1 MIKTTKNILS
11 DRRRSGILAHISS
24 LPSPYGIGDIGNASY
39 DFLDFLEAS
48 GQSCWQFLPLTPTN
62 SLFDNSPYMST
73 SAFAGSPL
81 LISPDMLAA
90 DGLIDPGSLSNHP
103 DFSIYTTD
111 YKAVADFKKA
121 LLEEAFTT
129 FSRQPPNPRFK
140 AFLDSH
146 TWLDD
151 YALFMALKDHLKDSP
166 WFLWPSEIATRKP
179 KALDQQHQI
188 LAQAVDYYRFEQF
201 IFYTQWSALRKKA
214 EERQILLFGDIPIY
228 VGLDSVDVWAH
239 QNIYTL
245 DPTTKLPTV
254 VSGVPPDYFSETGQR
269 WGNPLYRWDSSSKE
283 VLQHLEDWWVQRL
296 TVVFELVDIARID
309 HFRAF
314 ESYWAIP
321 AENETAIDGKWLPG
335 PGIDFFNAIEKRLG
349 HLDIVAEDLGIIT
362 DEVLKLRDA
371 LGFPGMKVLQFA
383 FDGNPDNYFLPHNF
397 ETSNC
402 VVYTGTHDNDTT
414 VGWFFSNQLN
424 DEQRHTV
431 KRMANRSLHDETGI
445 HHDLMYLALSSTSNL
460 SIFPLQDI
468 LGFGN
473 DCRMNTPGVPQG
485 NWGWRCAPQFLN
497 SELREFMRTQTA
509 LFGRYRLE

>member
-1 MIKTTKNILS
+1 MTKNNKNILS

-39 DFLDFLEAS
+39 DFLDFLVDS
-48 GQSCWQFLPLTPTN
+48 GQSCWQFLPLNPTN
-62 SLFDNSPYMST
+62 TLFDNSPYMST

-81 LISPDMLAA
+81 LISPEILAD
-90 DGLIDPGSLSNHP
+90 DGLIDRSSLSLHP
-103 DFSIYTTD
+103 DFSVYTTD
-111 YKAVADFKKA
+111 YRAAGIFKKM
-121 LLEEAFTT
+121 LLKEAFTNFHT
-129 FSRQPPNPRFK
+129 QPAPQYK
-140 AFLDSH
+140 DFLQSH
-146 TWLDD
+146 AWLDD
-151 YALFMALKDHLKDSP
+151 YALFMALKDHFKDIP
-166 WFLWPSEIATRKP
+166 WFLWPKGIARREQ
-179 KALDQQHQI
+179 KAMAQQHEI
-188 LAQAVDYYRFEQF
+188 LAESIDYYKFEQF
-201 IFYTQWSALRKKA
+201 VFYSQWLSLRKKA
-214 EERQILLFGDIPIY
+214 TERKILLFGDIPIY

-245 DPTTKLPTV
+245 DPTSNMPTI

-269 WGNPLYRWDSSSKE
+269 WGNPLYRWDSDSPE
-283 VLQHLEDWWVQRL
+283 VLQHLEDWWVERL

-321 AENETAIDGKWLPG
+321 ADNETAIDGEWLPG
-335 PGIDFFNAIEKRLG
+335 PGIDFFNRIEKRLG

-362 DEVLKLRDA
+362 DKVLELRDA

-383 FDGNPDNYFLPHNF
+383 FDGNPDNYFLPQNF

-414 VGWFFSNQLN
+414 VGWFFSNQIN
-424 DEQRHTV
+424 EEQRHTV
-431 KRMANRSLHDETGI
+431 KRMANRRLHDETGI
-445 HHDLMYLALSSTSNL
+445 HQDMIYLALSSTSNL

-473 DCRMNTPGVPQG
+473 DCRMNSPGVPQG
-485 NWGWRCAPQFLN
+485 NWGWRCAPQFLHHDVRN
-497 SELREFMRTQTA
+497 YMRAQTA
-509 LFGRYRLE
+509 LFGRTEKE

>member
-1 MIKTTKNILS
+1 MTKNTNNILS
-11 DRRRSGILAHISS
+11 ERRRSGILAHITS

-39 DFLDFLEAS
+39 DFLDFLVES
-48 GQSCWQFLPLTPTN
+48 GQSCWQFLPLNPTN
-62 SLFDNSPYMST
+62 TLFDNSPYMSN

-81 LISPDMLAA
+81 LISPDRLAA
-90 DGLIDPGSLSNHP
+90 DGLISSSSLSDHL
-103 DFSIYTTD
+103 DFSPYITD
-111 YKAVADFKKA
+111 YQAVGDFKKI
-121 LLEEAFTT
+121 LLREAFAHFRT
-129 FSRQPPNPRFK
+129 QPDPRYDD
-140 AFLDSH
+140 FLLSH

-151 YALFMALKDHLKDSP
+151 YALFMALKDHFKNSP
-166 WFLWPSEIATRKP
+166 WFHWPSEIAARKP
-179 KALDQQHQI
+179 KAMQQQHELLNDAI
-188 LAQAVDYYRFEQF
+188 DYYRFEQF
-201 IFYTQWSALRKKA
+201 IFYTQWSALREKA
-214 EERQILLFGDIPIY
+214 AEREILLFGDIPIY

-239 QNIYTL
+239 QNIYDL
-245 DPTTKLPTV
+245 DPSTHMPTT

-269 WGNPLYRWDSSSKE
+269 WGNPLYRWDSDSKE
-283 VLQHLEDWWVQRL
+283 VLQHLENWWVERL
-296 TVVFELVDIARID
+296 TAVFELVDIARID

-321 AENETAIDGKWLPG
+321 AENETAIDGVWLPG
-335 PGIDFFNAIEKRLG
+335 PGIDFFNTIEKRLG

-383 FDGNPDNYFLPHNF
+383 FDGNPDNYFLPQNF

-414 VGWFFSNQLN
+414 VGWFFSNEIN
-424 DEQRHTV
+424 EEQRHTV
-431 KRMANRSLHDETGI
+431 KRMANRRLHDETAI
-445 HHDLMYLALSSTSNL
+445 HQDMIYLALSSTSNL

-497 SELREFMRTQTA
+497 HEVRDYMRAQTT
-509 LFGRYRLE
+509 LFGRQRQE